1 MIACFL
7 SNISA
12 KYYKNPSMLSRVIA
26 KNVGDVFL
34 RHSVDVVRQHFAY
47 YRAPVHYGVF
57 HVKSFARSGAFW
69 SESLFFS
76 KSRVQETCSVQYTK
90 LELHMTF

>member
-26 KNVGDVFL
+26 KNVRDVFFETQCRSSSRWL
-34 RHSVDVVRQHFAY
+34 AKFNDIFL
-47 YRAPVHYGVF
+47 
-57 HVKSFARSGAFW
+57 VKW
-69 SESLFFS
+69 
-76 KSRVQETCSVQYTK
+76 
-90 LELHMTF
+90 

>member
-34 RHSVDVVRQHFAY
+34 RHGVVIVILLTGCVSTVAY
-47 YRAPVHYGVF
+47 TALYH
-57 HVKSFARSGAFW
+57 K
-69 SESLFFS
+69 
-76 KSRVQETCSVQYTK
+76 
-90 LELHMTF
+90 

>member
-26 KNVGDVFL
+26 KTSGMFFL
-34 RHSVDVVRQHFAY
+34 RHSVVRFADAECGM
-47 YRAPVHYGVF
+47 RQIFPRD
-57 HVKSFARSGAFW
+57 S
-69 SESLFFS
+69 S
-76 KSRVQETCSVQYTK
+76 KFR
-90 LELHMTF
+90 

>member
-26 KNVGDVFL
+26 ENVGDVFL
-34 RHSVDVVRQHFAY
+34 RHSVVAELLIYTVSENIPDV
-47 YRAPVHYGVF
+47 
-57 HVKSFARSGAFW
+57 
-69 SESLFFS
+69 FS
-76 KSRVQETCSVQYTK
+76 YNSRKHCRIFIIFGRNITK
-90 LELHMTF
+90 KACN

>member
-1 MIACFL
+1 MTACFL

-34 RHSVDVVRQHFAY
+34 RHSVYSGDVLAH
-47 YRAPVHYGVF
+47 
-57 HVKSFARSGAFW
+57 AFDVC
-69 SESLFFS
+69 E
-76 KSRVQETCSVQYTK
+76 
-90 LELHMTF
+90 

>member
-26 KNVGDVFL
+26 INVGDVFL
-34 RHSVDVVRQHFAY
+34 RHSVVDFLFSTVPNRFLRTYVR
-47 YRAPVHYGVF
+47 
-57 HVKSFARSGAFW
+57 SW
-69 SESLFFS
+69 L
-76 KSRVQETCSVQYTK
+76 
-90 LELHMTF
+90 